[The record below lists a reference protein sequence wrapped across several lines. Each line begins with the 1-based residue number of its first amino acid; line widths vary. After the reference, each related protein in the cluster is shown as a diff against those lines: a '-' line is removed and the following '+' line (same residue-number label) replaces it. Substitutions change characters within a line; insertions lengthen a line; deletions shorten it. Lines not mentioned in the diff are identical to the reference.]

1 MDCRGFKVKT
11 INRKKWRILMAA
23 APLIFL
29 ALFYFYP
36 LGKIF
41 SLSFMPEGRW
51 APEGLRRLFSNTY
64 YVRTLWFTFW
74 QAAVSTLLTLALAL
88 PGAYV
93 MARYRFFGKKM
104 LQSLAAVPF
113 VLPTVVV
120 ASAFQAL
127 LGPHG
132 LVNVGL
138 MQGLDL
144 SAPPIRLNH
153 TVWFILMAHV
163 FYNYTVV
170 LRIVGGFW
178 SRLERSL
185 GEAAQMLGAS
195 PWQTFRKITLPLL
208 RPAILA
214 AGLLVFI
221 FCFSSFGVILIL
233 GGPRF
238 ATIEVEIYRQ
248 AVHLFNLPMAA
259 ALSVVQIVFTFGVM
273 WVYTGLQ
280 RHAAVSLTPESSA
293 KAQRRPETRRDR
305 LVVGFNGGL
314 IVLLLGMPLMALVAR
329 SFTTQNGFSLAFYR
343 ALFENPVQSVFFV
356 PPLQAVA
363 YSVGFAGLTLVFA
376 VALGLPAAWF
386 LSEPKGRLAALL
398 DPVFMLPLSTSAVT
412 LGFGFIIALDEPPLN
427 LRTSLLL
434 VPLAHT
440 LVAFPFVVRSILPA
454 LRSIPQSLR
463 EAAAL
468 LGASPLQVWRAVD
481 LPIMGRA
488 LLIGAVFAFTV
499 SLGEFGAT
507 VFVARPQT
515 PTMPLA
521 IYRFL
526 GQPGAVNYGQAMAMS
541 SLLMLVTAAGFL
553 LLERLRI
560 SGIGEF

>member
-259 ALSVVQIVFTFGVM
+259 L
-273 WVYTGLQ
+273 
-280 RHAAVSLTPESSA
+280 
-293 KAQRRPETRRDR
+293 
-305 LVVGFNGGL
+305 
-314 IVLLLGMPLMALVAR
+314 
-329 SFTTQNGFSLAFYR
+329 
-343 ALFENPVQSVFFV
+343 
-356 PPLQAVA
+356 
-363 YSVGFAGLTLVFA
+363 
-376 VALGLPAAWF
+376 
-386 LSEPKGRLAALL
+386 
-398 DPVFMLPLSTSAVT
+398 
-412 LGFGFIIALDEPPLN
+412 
-427 LRTSLLL
+427 
-434 VPLAHT
+434 
-440 LVAFPFVVRSILPA
+440 
-454 LRSIPQSLR
+454 
-463 EAAAL
+463 
-468 LGASPLQVWRAVD
+468 
-481 LPIMGRA
+481 
-488 LLIGAVFAFTV
+488 
-499 SLGEFGAT
+499 
-507 VFVARPQT
+507 
-515 PTMPLA
+515 
-521 IYRFL
+521 
-526 GQPGAVNYGQAMAMS
+526 
-541 SLLMLVTAAGFL
+541 
-553 LLERLRI
+553 
-560 SGIGEF
+560 